1 MNYETFSTSIFLLP
15 LSFQI
20 LFNRLSSFNSIY
32 LVIQFQ
38 LLSPELFNNI
48 TLLLMKISVSSLSL
62 NSFGSQRPTIT
73 HKLPSN
79 TRSEYVASCLRPIT
93 GLTLSLDNYSYTSPH
108 NSVHYTNALISVI
121 GNATRKRR
129 VVVPCISLF
138 LRSHTNDN
146 ELVACVWFTAL
157 ADTSL
162 VNLARPMSLDTQKHL
177 LNLRACMEASC
188 ELIVDK

>member
-38 LLSPELFNNI
+38 LLSELFNNI

-108 NSVHYTNALISVI
+108 NSVHYMNALISVI

-146 ELVACVWFTAL
+146 ELVACV
-157 ADTSL
+157 
-162 VNLARPMSLDTQKHL
+162 
-177 LNLRACMEASC
+177 
-188 ELIVDK
+188 